1 MPSFEDQATNRR
13 KFLQFLAGSPL
24 WAAGGF
30 AAFAGEGPK
39 VGTKLPD
46 PMMWAPLKTEDLIK
60 SPKDA
65 INVFD
70 FEPVMRAKVPP
81 AHFGYMASG
90 IDDEVTLRRNRE
102 DFLKFV
108 LRPRRLVDVSKV
120 DMSVELFGTKY
131 DTPIVVAP
139 IGGQKAF
146 HEEGEIATARGA
158 KAGNHLQ
165 ILSTATTSSPEDVTA
180 ARGAPIWY
188 QLYATNKWE
197 VAKAFVTRAEKAG
210 CPVVAVTIDR
220 NGGRNQETLFRL
232 RPSDTRDC
240 SGCHDRSSLQANLV
254 RRSMYQG
261 VDISG
266 LTHTQSSAM
275 TWDFMK
281 RLREVTKMKIV
292 LKGVLAWEDAVLAA
306 DAGMDGIIVS
316 NHGARSED
324 SGRSTIDA
332 LPEIV
337 DAVKGRMP
345 ILVDSGFRRGSD
357 IVKALCMGA
366 TAVCVGRP
374 YAWGLGAFGQP
385 GVERVLELLRIE
397 TRAMMQQVGA
407 PNLKALVPNMVKR
420 V

>member
-24 WAAGGF
+24 WAAGGY
-30 AAFAGEGPK
+30 AAFAGDVPAP
-39 VGTKLPD
+39 VTKLPD
-46 PMMWAPLKTEDLIK
+46 PLMWAPMKAEDLIK
-60 SPKDA
+60 SPKEA

-70 FEPVMRAKVPP
+70 FEPVMRARVPP
-81 AHFGYMASG
+81 SHFGYMASG

-120 DMSVELFGTKY
+120 DMSVDILGVKY
-131 DTPIVVAP
+131 DSPIVVAP

-146 HEEGEIATARGA
+146 HEEGEVATARGA

-165 ILSTATTSSPEDVTA
+165 ILSTATTSSPEEVTA

-188 QLYATNKWE
+188 QLYATNKWD
-197 VAKAFVTRAEKAG
+197 VAKAFVIRAEKAG

-220 NGGRNQETLFRL
+220 SGGRNQETLFRL
-232 RPSDTRDC
+232 QRTDTRDC
-240 SGCHDRSSLQANLV
+240 NGCHDRSSLQANLA

-261 VDISG
+261 VDVSG
-266 LTHTQSSAM
+266 LTNTQSSNM

-281 RLREVTKMKIV
+281 RLRDTVKMKIV

-324 SGRSTIDA
+324 SGRSSIDA

-337 DAVKGRMP
+337 EAVKGRMP

-397 TRAMMQQVGA
+397 THAMMQQVGA
-407 PNLKALVPNMVKR
+407 PNVKALVPGMVKR
-420 V
+420 A